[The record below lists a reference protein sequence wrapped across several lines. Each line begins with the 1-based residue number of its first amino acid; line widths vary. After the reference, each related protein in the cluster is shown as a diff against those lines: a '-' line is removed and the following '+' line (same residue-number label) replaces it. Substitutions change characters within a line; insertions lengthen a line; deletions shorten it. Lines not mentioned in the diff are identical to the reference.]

1 MEDLPVQRH
10 QTSLQYRFKNQV
22 YKTALGETQG
32 DKERAETLANVWFN
46 VHFLGCKYAESLM
59 QQIEK
64 LTPEEFREYAAR
76 RKL

>member
-22 YKTALGETQG
+22 FKTALDQTKG
-32 DKERAETLANVWFN
+32 DKDRAETLANVWFN
-46 VHFLGCKYAESLM
+46 VNFLGCRYSDSLM
-59 QQIEK
+59 QQIEA
-64 LTPEEFREYAAR
+64 LTPEEFKEYSAR